1 MNNLFVVLTIFSG
14 ISFFIYGYNCF
25 FSEFMIQEFDRFRL
39 SKPQRIITGVAQML
53 GAVGLFLGL
62 FYPFFGLLAA
72 FGLSLLML
80 MGFVVRLK
88 IKDKLK
94 ESLPSFIFMILN
106 GYLFWQFYTQI
117 TYYL

>member
-1 MNNLFVVLTIFSG
+1 MSNLFIVLTIFSG
-14 ISFFIYGYNCF
+14 ISFFIYGYNCL
-25 FSEFMIQEFDRFRL
+25 FSEFMIQEFGRFGL
-39 SKPQRIITGVAQML
+39 PKPQRIITGVAQMF
-53 GAVGLFLGL
+53 GSVGLFLGL
-62 FYPFFGLLAA
+62 FYPFFGLVAA

-80 MGFVVRLK
+80 MGFAVRLK

-117 TYYL
+117 A